1 MGLKSLMKKFAL
13 DIFDL
18 LRRINDPNSK
28 DIYLTL
34 SEEQQKAISPLVV
47 MRWLSGTKD
56 QRQIIALNTFAN
68 KFIFPLAKHPH
79 LQMQL
84 LQACSSKTNGRGSW
98 LGIKGGVK
106 TNLRNEVLAD
116 YFDYSINEIRA
127 LTVFPSDEEI
137 VMMAEELG
145 WQKDEIAKLKKEQ
158 KDA

>member
-1 MGLKSLMKKFAL
+1 MAGKFSL
-13 DIFDL
+13 DIFGL
-18 LRRINDPNSK
+18 LAKINSPNSG
-28 DIYLTL
+28 DIYSNL
-34 SEEQQKAISPLVV
+34 SDDEKKGFAPLVV

-98 LGIKGGVK
+98 LGIKGGTK

-127 LTVFPSDEEI
+127 MTVFPTDEEI

-145 WQKDEIAKLKKEQ
+145 WQRDEITKLKKKL